1 MKIYTTDQLKEILKL
16 HQLWLQSEEK
26 GTCADLSWANLREAD
41 LSLANFSWANLRGA
55 DLSVANLSGA
65 NLSVANLRCADLR
78 GANLRLANLSCANLR
93 GADLSVAN
101 LSCANLRRAD
111 LRRANLSGANLRG
124 ADLSWAD
131 LRGAIGLPIADDAPS
146 RLLAVA
152 KSALSSSDALEM
164 GTWHTCETTH
174 CVCGWAEHL
183 GGSLAKLI
191 VEQFGNDVGGL
202 MLLGVKAHSY
212 FYSTN
217 GQARAFLQSVIDNA
231 EVRE

>member
-16 HQLWLQSEEK
+16 HQLWLRSEEK

-41 LSLANFSWANLRGA
+41 LSLADLSWANLREADLRGADLSGADLRRANLRGANLRGANLREADLRRADLSWANFSWANLRE
-55 DLSVANLSGA
+55 
-65 NLSVANLRCADLR
+65 
-78 GANLRLANLSCANLR
+78 
-93 GADLSVAN
+93 
-101 LSCANLRRAD
+101 
-111 LRRANLSGANLRG
+111 
-124 ADLSWAD
+124 AD

>member
-26 GTCADLSWANLREAD
+26 GTCADLSVADLREAD
-41 LSLANFSWANLRGA
+41 
-55 DLSVANLSGA
+55 
-65 NLSVANLRCADLR
+65 
-78 GANLRLANLSCANLR
+78 
-93 GADLSVAN
+93 
-101 LSCANLRRAD
+101 
-111 LRRANLSGANLRG
+111 LSGANLRG
-124 ADLSWAD
+124 ADLSWADLRGANLREADLSGANLSWAKLREANLSGADLSWANLRRAD

>member
-1 MKIYTTDQLKEILKL
+1 MKIYTTDQLKEILEL

-26 GTCADLSWANLREAD
+26 GTC
-41 LSLANFSWANLRGA
+41 
-55 DLSVANLSGA
+55 
-65 NLSVANLRCADLR
+65 
-78 GANLRLANLSCANLR
+78 
-93 GADLSVAN
+93 
-101 LSCANLRRAD
+101 
-111 LRRANLSGANLRG
+111 
-124 ADLSWAD
+124 AD

-231 EVRE
+231 EVGG

>member
-26 GTCADLSWANLREAD
+26 GTCADLSVADLREAD
-41 LSLANFSWANLRGA
+41 
-55 DLSVANLSGA
+55 
-65 NLSVANLRCADLR
+65 
-78 GANLRLANLSCANLR
+78 
-93 GADLSVAN
+93 
-101 LSCANLRRAD
+101 
-111 LRRANLSGANLRG
+111 LSGANLRG
-124 ADLSWAD
+124 ADLSWADLRGANLREADLSGANLSWAKLREANLSEANLSWANLRRAD

-231 EVRE
+231 EVGE